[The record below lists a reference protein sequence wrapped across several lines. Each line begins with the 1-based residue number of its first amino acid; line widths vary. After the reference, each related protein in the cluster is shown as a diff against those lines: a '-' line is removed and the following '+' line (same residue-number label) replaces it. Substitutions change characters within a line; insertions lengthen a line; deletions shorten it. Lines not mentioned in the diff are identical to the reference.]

1 MFKLTIKNVQIRME
15 NELKERSDELFNNL
29 GTSTNEAIKI
39 FLSTAVRT
47 NGFPFEI
54 TLDKPNTETKKAIE
68 EAYAIQDGKIE
79 TQVYDTVDDFMKD
92 LRS

>member
-1 MFKLTIKNVQIRME
+1 MTIKNVQIRME

-54 TLDKPNTETKKAIE
+54 TLDKPNAETKKAIE

-79 TQVYDTVDDFMKD
+79 AQVYDTVDDFMKD